1 MGSEYLIYEDKILTD
16 YHSFKN
22 SLSSRHSRVN
32 NAKQLCKDESI
43 KRVCSAVKNKKNINQ
58 F

>member
-32 NAKQLCKDESI
+32 NAKQLCKDGEYKES
-43 KRVCSAVKNKKNINQ
+43 VCVVQ
-58 F
+58 